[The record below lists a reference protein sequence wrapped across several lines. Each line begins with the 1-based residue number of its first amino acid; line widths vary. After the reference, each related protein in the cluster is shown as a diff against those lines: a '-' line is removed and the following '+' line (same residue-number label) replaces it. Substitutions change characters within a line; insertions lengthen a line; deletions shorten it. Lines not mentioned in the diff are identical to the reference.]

1 MSGEVV
7 TMRID
12 IIAVLCTALGL
23 GSCTV
28 VGVAADAASVAVEGA
43 SVAGSVVSTTVSTA
57 GDVVGA
63 AAHTVS
69 GSSSD
74 QNKKPQ

>member
-1 MSGEVV
+1 
-7 TMRID
+7 MRID
-12 IIAVLCTALGL
+12 IIAVVCVALGL

-28 VGVAADAASVAVEGA
+28 VGLAADAASVAGT
-43 SVAGSVVSTTVSTA
+43 VVTTTVSTAGTVAGAA

-69 GSSSD
+69 GSSSSD
-74 QNKKPQ
+74 QDKKK

>member
-1 MSGEVV
+1 
-7 TMRID
+7 MRID
-12 IIAVLCTALGL
+12 IIAVIAVVALGL

-28 VGVAADAASVAVEGA
+28 IGVAADVA
-43 SVAGSVVSTTVSTA
+43 SVAGSVVTTTVSTAGSVA

-69 GSSSD
+69 GGGGSSD
-74 QNKKPQ
+74 QDKKPLR